1 MNLKIYTK
9 LIIWFAY
16 FRLWNYWTQKAILWA
31 THWLDVCIIYLLAKK
46 TVFSTKFFF
55 NSSAA
60 EPRNISFQKNG
71 SVGIRLTGGNE
82 VGIFVSA
89 VQPGSS
95 AADQGNWIII

>member
-1 MNLKIYTK
+1 MEL
-9 LIIWFAY
+9 
-16 FRLWNYWTQKAILWA
+16 
-31 THWLDVCIIYLLAKK
+31 LDPKGHPLDNSLARCMCYIYLLAKK
-46 TVFSTKFFF
+46 SFF
-55 NSSAA
+55 NKLYFFNYSAA

-95 AADQGNWIII
+95 AADQGMIII